1 MAVGLD
7 QFSQIEEGSEP
18 LPPINCGEM
27 RCGFGKSALLRLLSL
42 LIECMLTDLKVVICV
57 PSELLQTMLVADF
70 PAKVVKIQA

>member
-7 QFSQIEEGSEP
+7 SFSQIEEGLEP

-27 RCGFGKSALLRLLSL
+27 RCGFGKSALLRLLGC

-70 PAKVVKIQA
+70 PAAVTIQA